1 MTHRAGFGREHDEE
15 RRQSGEVLPQDREAS
30 PEREIDEH
38 DRADREVEYL
48 EPEDNEARA
57 PGKVC
62 ERCGAVIT
70 ASEDVRLLP
79 DGHWIHEV
87 CPLDLGGLPAEG
99 TRPGD
104 GG

>member
-1 MTHRAGFGREHDEE
+1 MTHPAGFGREHDEE
-15 RRQSGEVLPQDREAS
+15 RRQSEEVLPQDRDAS
-30 PEREIDEH
+30 PEREIYEH
-38 DRADREVEYL
+38 DRADRKVEYL
-48 EPEDNEARA
+48 EPEDNEAHA
-57 PGKVC
+57 SGKVC

-87 CPLDLGGLPAEG
+87 CPLDLGGLSAEG
-99 TRPGD
+99 TRPAD